1 MNKIKWA
8 IDYFTFLLLFPI
20 QDFLGGHSSDVTK
33 ADFTTSIK
41 KAAVKGTPEYNEL
54 YFFFLKNG
62 PNPTSFCLFS
72 FFSHDK
78 YSTNTINEKA

>member
-54 YFFFLKNG
+54 YFFFLKMG
-62 PNPTSFCLFS
+62 QTRPLFVYFRSF
-72 FFSHDK
+72 HM
-78 YSTNTINEKA
+78 TNIAQIL